1 MNTLKILMVLGIFSL
16 AACSDPGPSYD
27 YTTEIEAANTAFET
41 AYNKGDAEGV
51 ASFYTAD
58 AVLMPPGASVVNGVP
73 AATGLWQSMMDSG
86 LAQVDL
92 IDEEIIGYDDTAI
105 NRGRFVGFDA
115 EGTQIATGKYMIYW
129 KRVDGE
135 WKLHFD
141 IWNLDG

>member
-105 NRGRFVGFDA
+105 NRGR
-115 EGTQIATGKYMIYW
+115 
-129 KRVDGE
+129 
-135 WKLHFD
+135 LP
-141 IWNLDG
+141 NLDTPQELRCP